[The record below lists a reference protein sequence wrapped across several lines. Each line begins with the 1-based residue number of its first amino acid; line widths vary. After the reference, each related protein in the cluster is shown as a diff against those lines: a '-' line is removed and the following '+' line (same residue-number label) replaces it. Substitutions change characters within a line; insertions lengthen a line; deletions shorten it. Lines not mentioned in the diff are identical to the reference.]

1 MVGEGMFANLHVA
14 GLRARRLRRADV
26 NELSG
31 EDMTQ
36 LNDLPVQNFFAVLST
51 LFRRVVL
58 RFC

>member
-1 MVGEGMFANLHVA
+1 MFANLHVA
-14 GLRARRLRRADV
+14 GLRTRRLRRADV

-36 LNDLPVQNFFAVLST
+36 LNDLPVQNFFAVLPS
-51 LFRRVVL
+51 LLRRIVL